1 LKELLKADAI
11 TEQQYKK
18 RKSSLK
24 RRDRGLG
31 EEEEEEEEG
40 REGEEKEEGR
50 GGLGEGEGE
59 GAGGGGVEDDDIGGE
74 VGGVKVGGK
83 GKKSMST
90 GGGGVGGGGGGGGG
104 LVPLNQIVLAKEGS
118 CNMDGSEDPHYRYKM
133 PVLQVK
139 VEGATKMIRTVLT
152 NMPSVAAAVGRP
164 MSYLVTYLGQ
174 ECSAMSQ
181 IAKPDRD
188 GPGAMPWLSGK
199 HQLQTVTSFSSTNYY
214 SSTSQVQSRG

>member
-40 REGEEKEEGR
+40 REGEEKEEDGR
-50 GGLGEGEGE
+50 GGQGEGEGE
-59 GAGGGGVEDDDIGGE
+59 RAGGGGAEDKYVGGV

-90 GGGGVGGGGGGGGG
+90 GGEGVGGGGGG

-152 NMPSVAAAVGRP
+152 NMPQVAAAVGRP

-188 GPGAMPWLSGK
+188 GPGAMP
-199 HQLQTVTSFSSTNYY
+199 
-214 SSTSQVQSRG
+214 